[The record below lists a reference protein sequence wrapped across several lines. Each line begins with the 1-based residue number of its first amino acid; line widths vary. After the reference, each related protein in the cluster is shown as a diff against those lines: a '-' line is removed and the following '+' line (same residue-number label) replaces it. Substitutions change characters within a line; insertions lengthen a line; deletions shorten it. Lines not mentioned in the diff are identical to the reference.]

1 MIPISEAISI
11 VARETQL
18 LEAERVALG
27 ECVGRILAEDIVAD
41 LDLPPFDRSQMDGF
55 AVRAAEATE
64 GTRLRIIGESVAGKG
79 FDGDLGTGEAVRIM
93 TGARVPAGADAVQKI
108 EETRESTG
116 TVEIRKAV
124 TAGQNIVGRAREIRI
139 GDTLFRAGARINERM
154 IASLASFGYSDVA
167 VSAAPRASIL
177 ATGSEIVDIDRVPGP
192 DQIRNSN
199 SAMLSA
205 FAAADGI
212 RHRVEPIVG
221 DDLGNLTAAI
231 SEMLSSQP
239 EIIVL
244 TGGVSVGDYDFTKT
258 AFRDAGVEIF
268 FDKIALKPGK
278 PTVFGRSGRTLVFGL
293 PGNPVSVA
301 VTYFL
306 FVRFAA
312 LLMQNAADP
321 EMRRG
326 NAVAMHEIR
335 STPKR
340 DCYLPVSLAT
350 DDSGRLIIDS
360 LRFTGSSDFIAF
372 SAADALLYVQKGTT
386 IAPGEVAEVCF
397 LER

>member
-18 LEAERVALG
+18 LDAERVTLG

-41 LDLPPFDRSQMDGF
+41 LDLPPFDRSQMDGY

-64 GTRLRIIGESVAGKG
+64 GARLRVIGESVAGKG
-79 FDGDLGTGEAVRIM
+79 FDGALGTGEAVRIM

-108 EETRESTG
+108 EETSESAG
-116 TVEIRKAV
+116 VVEVRKTVTV
-124 TAGQNIVGRAREIRI
+124 GQNIVGRAQEIRI
-139 GDTLFRAGARINERM
+139 GDALFRAGARINERM

-167 VSAAPRASIL
+167 VSAAPRVSIL
-177 ATGSEIVDIDRVPGP
+177 ATGSEIVEIDRVPGP

-205 FAAADGI
+205 FAAADGM

-221 DDLGNLTAAI
+221 DDLGSLTAAI

-244 TGGVSVGDYDFTKT
+244 TGGVSVGDYDFTKP
-258 AFRDAGVEIF
+258 ALREAGVDIF
-268 FDKIALKPGK
+268 FEKVALKPGK

-301 VTYFL
+301 VTYYL

-312 LLMQNAADP
+312 MLMQNAADP
-321 EMRRG
+321 ELRRG
-326 NAVAMHEIR
+326 KAVAARELR

-340 DCYLPVSLAT
+340 DCYLPVSLST
-350 DDSGRLIIDS
+350 DEQGRLVIDS
-360 LRFTGSSDFIAF
+360 LRFTGSSNFVAF
-372 SAADALLYVQKGTT
+372 AGADALAIIAKGMT
-386 IAPGEVAEVCF
+386 IAPGQIADILF
-397 LER
+397 LD